1 MEIRVCSYNA
11 ILSIDGKIAMECY
24 GRVFDFFSRCIAAHL
39 QHAHADGLFNNG
51 LHFEEVSFS
60 AFIITPPL
68 ALAIATMGTA
78 NAFGLFLLAP
88 ITDVLSH
95 WCLGATP
102 GVFITFDNVKIDFAS
117 ASVGFWAA
125 GTCQDGGAFHVK
137 FDYFRCNVFVFSYG
151 FVHCCLYFIWF

>member
-1 MEIRVCSYNA
+1 MRVC
-11 ILSIDGKIAMECY
+11 LSLLISI
-24 GRVFDFFSRCIAAHL
+24 FAAHL

-102 GVFITFDNVKIDFAS
+102 GVFITFGNVKIDFAS
-117 ASVGFWAA
+117 VSVVFWAA
-125 GTCQDGGAFHVK
+125 GTCQDGVLFMSNSIILGAMYLFLLMVL
-137 FDYFRCNVFVFSYG
+137 FIVVCISDLVLV
-151 FVHCCLYFIWF
+151 CLCMQN